1 MNLEKMRILFLAPSM
16 RIGGAERFLVT
27 LIRHVDRTRFIPELV
42 VLSKVGPLLDELP
55 EDVPVNDLRCRKVRY
70 SLPKIARLIRRRRPA
85 LVFSTL
91 GHLNLALLIC
101 RFLIPSKVKFVIRET
116 NIPSI
121 NLKQSKFPRL
131 LPLLY
136 ALLYGKADII
146 ICQSKD
152 MREDLIRSFRVLP
165 EKTVVINNPVDVDA
179 ISRRSEFVGRLYYRK
194 GINLLAAG
202 KLKYQKG
209 FDLLL
214 EAMACIKENEI
225 NLTIL
230 GEGPEKR
237 SLMQLRD
244 VLGLNAR
251 VTFRGFVKNPYPY
264 MAKADVFVLSSRFEG
279 FPNVVLEAMA
289 CSKPVVAFECPG
301 GINEIIKNGE
311 NGWKIDIGDIRGFA
325 EAIRRSVGMEWES
338 ETIREQI
345 EKKFGVRKI
354 VAIYEKLF
362 LKTIYLRPR

>member
-1 MNLEKMRILFLAPSM
+1 MEKMRILFLAPSM

-27 LIRHVDRTRFIPELV
+27 LIRHIDRTQFSPEIVL
-42 VLSKVGPLLDELP
+42 LSKVGPLLDELP
-55 EDVPVNDLRCRKVRY
+55 DDVLVTDLKCGKVRY
-70 SLPKIARLIRRRRPA
+70 SLPKIIRLIRRKRPA

-91 GHLNLALLIC
+91 GHLNLVLLIC
-101 RFLIPSKVKFVIRET
+101 RLWIPPEVKFVIRET

-136 ALLYGKADII
+136 ALLYGKADKI
-146 ICQSKD
+146 ICQSEE
-152 MREDLIRSFRVLP
+152 MREDLIGKFGVFRNL
-165 EKTVVINNPVDVDA
+165 TVVINNPVDVDA
-179 ISRRSEFVGRLYYRK
+179 IRKRSESTESFYDKKSQV
-194 GINLLAAG
+194 NLLAVG

-214 EAMACIKENEI
+214 EAMAYTKDSEI
-225 NLTIL
+225 HLTIL
-230 GEGPEKR
+230 GDGLEKR
-237 SLMQLRD
+237 SLLQLRD
-244 VLGLNAR
+244 VLGLNAS
-251 VTFRGFVKNPYPY
+251 VSFGGLVKNPYRY
-264 MAKADVFVLSSRFEG
+264 MVQADLFVLSSRFEG

-289 CSKPVVAFECPG
+289 CGKPVVAFECPG
-301 GINEIIKNGE
+301 GINEIINNGE